1 MKQFGDRR
9 IRFGQAIEDP
19 MAKPAQQPALDHEAC
34 DPRLCTP
41 FAGYGLLTII
51 CEIAARLVT
60 KRIASPEQ
68 KQVITSRC
76 ISCRPSTATL
86 ALDRRRSAYLR
97 SSGCGYRIRPPRIVQ
112 RDNRSACRH
121 TIVVRGRV
129 RSDCRLGSR

>member
-51 CEIAARLVT
+51 CEIAASFGDKTHRVT
-60 KRIASPEQ
+60 GTEAGHYIEMYQ
-68 KQVITSRC
+68 
-76 ISCRPSTATL
+76 L
-86 ALDRRRSAYLR
+86 SAFY
-97 SSGCGYRIRPPRIVQ
+97 CH
-112 RDNRSACRH
+112 A
-121 TIVVRGRV
+121 
-129 RSDCRLGSR
+129 GS